1 MHRHRGSQ
9 GKLHHLLY
17 VGRIASL
24 QVSGSRFHDGHAG
37 HLLKSRARRTTLAYN
52 LLLDGTGGQASY
64 EVDLPNG
71 GDALLLGNV
80 IGQSAQTQN
89 PVVVAYGAEGHA
101 WPQSRLRLVHN
112 TLINEGLDPASF
124 LRVWKDRLP
133 RDAAVQAV
141 NNLAV
146 GIGVFALG
154 ASGEFAGNFPAT
166 RQLLVDVDTLDFALK
181 EDSWLRGRG
190 VDPRQALGAD
200 LRPKAEF
207 ALPVGTTPLPA
218 RDEWTPG
225 AFQR

>member
-1 MHRHRGSQ
+1 M
-9 GKLHHLLY
+9 
-17 VGRIASL
+17 
-24 QVSGSRFHDGHAG
+24 
-37 HLLKSRARRTTLAYN
+37 
-52 LLLDGTGGQASY
+52 LDGTGGQASD

-80 IGQSAQTQN
+80 IGQSALTQD

-112 TLINEGLDPASF
+112 TLISEGIGPAWF
-124 LRVWKDRLP
+124 LRVWKDRMP
-133 RDAAVQAV
+133 RDAAIQAV
-141 NNLAV
+141 NNLTV
-146 GIGVFALG
+146 GVEAFALG

-166 RQLLVDVDTLDFALK
+166 RQLLVDVDRLDFALK
-181 EDSWLRGRG
+181 EDSWLRGMG

-218 RDEWTPG
+218 RDKWSPG